1 MSARLLIDLN
11 KIRENAIAVNNV
23 CRGAGISVAAVTK
36 MHRADPNICRAI
48 LSSGIGILA
57 DSRLQ
62 NLEKIAELN
71 CEKWLIRQPAVSEC
85 GDAVRLADVS
95 LNSEMAVIRA
105 LDYEAGKAGRTHG
118 VILMF
123 DLGDLREGYF
133 YEDDILS
140 AAEETLILKNIKLCG
155 IGTNLSCYGGVQ
167 PDHGNLSR
175 LVSIAESIRNEFGVM
190 LEYVSGGS
198 STSYSL
204 IHKGDMPEGIDNLRI
219 GDTILIGRDDI
230 TRETLPYLH
239 DDCFVLECEII
250 EIKEKPS
257 VPVGTIG
264 LASLN
269 RTVTFEDKGIRK
281 RAICSVGRQDTDTDM
296 VPLDSGASVMEASSD
311 HLLID
316 ITDSTVGYRVGD
328 TIKLKLKYASAMRAF
343 TSDYV
348 SKEYI

>member
-1 MSARLLIDLN
+1 MCARLLIDLN
-11 KIRENAIAVNNV
+11 KIRENALAVNDI
-23 CRGAGISVAAVTK
+23 CRSAGISITAVTK
-36 MHRADPNICRAI
+36 MHRADRKICKAI
-48 LSSGIGILA
+48 LSSGIGILG

-62 NLEKIAELN
+62 NLEKIAGLN
-71 CEKWLIRQPAVSEC
+71 CEKWLIRQPAISEC
-85 GDAVRLADVS
+85 REAVRLADVS
-95 LNSEMAVIRA
+95 LNSEMAVIKA
-105 LDYEAGKAGRTHG
+105 LDDEAGKAGRMHG
-118 VILMF
+118 VVLMF

-133 YEDDILS
+133 YDEDILF
-140 AAEETLILKNIKLCG
+140 AAGETLSLKNIRLCG

-167 PDHGNLSR
+167 PDYGNLSR
-175 LVSIAESIRNEFGVM
+175 LVSIAERIEAEFGLM

-204 IHKGDMPEGIDNLRI
+204 IQKGDMPEGIDNLRI

-281 RAICSVGRQDTDTDM
+281 RAICSIGRQDIDTDM
-296 VPLDSGASVMEASSD
+296 VPLDSGACVMEASSD
-311 HLLID
+311 HLLVD
-316 ITDSTVGYRVGD
+316 ITDSTIGYRVGD
-328 TIKLKLKYASAMRAF
+328 TMRLKLKYASAMRAF

-348 SKEYI
+348 IKEYI